1 MSDLRLIHHKH
12 VNTIFPFY
20 FTETMEKINV
30 NHLQFTK
37 WPNYGVPDSVGPIS
51 DFIKL
56 TYQKAKELEA
66 KDPELVIHCRQV

>member
-1 MSDLRLIHHKH
+1 MTLFYSFLIIILCIG
-12 VNTIFPFY
+12 N
-20 FTETMEKINV
+20 ETGLEEKLIV

-56 TYQKAKELEA
+56 VHQKANELEA
-66 KDPELVIHCRQV
+66 KDPELVIHCR

>member
-1 MSDLRLIHHKH
+1 M
-12 VNTIFPFY
+12 
-20 FTETMEKINV
+20 

-56 TYQKAKELEA
+56 VHQKANELEA
-66 KDPELVIHCRQV
+66 KDPELVIHCRCVLKVLNTLHFHRKKKII

>member
-1 MSDLRLIHHKH
+1 
-12 VNTIFPFY
+12 
-20 FTETMEKINV
+20 MEKIIV

-51 DFIKL
+51 DFIKS